1 MPDHDVIYQEQ
12 ASMYDRLIS
21 KQKSVIPFLEKI
33 HSGKGA
39 DIVDIEAGT
48 GRLTVPLAK
57 VARSIVALDESAG
70 MLAVT
75 AEKLKAEGLDHWQV
89 QVADHRR
96 LPMEDDQA
104 DLVVAGWSICY
115 LASSNHPTWR
125 KNLSQIIGEIRRVL
139 KPGGGPSSFLKRWE
153 PPRKNRILRI
163 FYAGI
168 TGLWKKNTVF
178 PIRSTA
184 LITHSGIWTKRKN

>member
-57 VARSIVALDESAG
+57 VSRSIVALDESAG

-104 DLVVAGWSICY
+104 DLVVARMEHLLSRR
-115 LASSNHPTWR
+115 SNHPTWR

-153 PPRKNRILRI
+153 PPGKTGSSR